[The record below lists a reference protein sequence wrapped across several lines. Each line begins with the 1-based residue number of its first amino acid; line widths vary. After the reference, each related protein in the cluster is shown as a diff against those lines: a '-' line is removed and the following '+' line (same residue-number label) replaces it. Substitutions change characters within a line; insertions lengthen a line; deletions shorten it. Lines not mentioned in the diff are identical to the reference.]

1 MNETTK
7 TPGRKPYAKPS
18 LQQYGTVRALTNSR
32 GNTGKGDGGG
42 VATQK
47 KTAL

>member
-1 MNETTK
+1 MNENSK
-7 TPGRKPYAKPS
+7 IPGRKPYAKPS
-18 LQQYGTVRALTNSR
+18 LQQYGSIRALTQSR
-32 GNTGKGDGGG
+32 GNTGNGDGGG